1 MNSKAIDFYYFT
13 GTGNTLLVARKMA
26 ETFSDSGIEVNF
38 RRIESSDPADVD
50 LSHTLGIAFPVA
62 CQSTYLLV
70 WKFLR
75 ALPECDGTEVFM
87 VDTMQSF
94 SGAIVG
100 PLRKVLKKKGYRPI
114 GAKEIVMPGN
124 WFPKRINEEKNAGKV
139 TRGLDKAAGFAQKIV
154 DGSSRWRRVPV
165 LSDGFYW
172 ICSRPKTWEMMAKAG
187 EKFTVDV
194 EKCNGCGI
202 CEKLCPVGNVTAG
215 EPPSFGGSCQQCMRC
230 ISFCP
235 SEAILVPDKEYA
247 LYSAV
252 KVKEIL
258 GD

>member
-1 MNSKAIDFYYFT
+1 MKSKTIDFYCFT
-13 GTGNTLLVARKMA
+13 GTGNTLLVARMMA
-26 ETFSDSGIEVNF
+26 ETFSDRGIQVDF
-38 RRIESSDPADVD
+38 RRIESSDPAEVNAG
-50 LSHTLGIAFPVA
+50 HTLGLAFPVA

-70 WKFLR
+70 WDFIR

-100 PLRKVLKKKGYRPI
+100 PLKKVLKKKGYITI

-124 WFPKRINEEKNAGKV
+124 WFPKSIDGEKNAKKV
-139 TRGLDKAAGFAQKIV
+139 ADGLDKATVFARRIV

-172 ICSRPKTWEMMAKAG
+172 ICSRPRTWKMMAEAG
-187 EKFTVDV
+187 EKFTVDE

-215 EPPSFGGSCQQCMRC
+215 EPPSIGSSCQQCMRC

-235 SEAILVPDKEYA
+235 TEAIFVPDKEYA

-252 KVKEIL
+252 KVKDIL
-258 GD
+258 CD

>member
-1 MNSKAIDFYYFT
+1 MKNKIIDFYCFT

-26 ETFSDSGIEVNF
+26 ETFSDIGIKVSFQHMEAT
-38 RRIESSDPADVD
+38 DPAKID
-50 LSHTLGIAFPVA
+50 LSHTLGLAFPVA

-70 WKFLR
+70 WDFIR
-75 ALPECDGTEVFM
+75 ALPECDGTDAFM
-87 VDTMQSF
+87 VDTLQSF
-94 SGAIVG
+94 SGAVVG
-100 PLRKVLKKKGYRPI
+100 PLKKLLKKKGYRPI

-124 WFPKRINEEKNAGKV
+124 WFPKKLNGEKNAEKV
-139 TRGLDKAAGFAQKIV
+139 TKGLGKAAVFAQKIA
-154 DGSSRWRRVPV
+154 DGTSRWRRVPV

-172 ICSRPKTWEMMAKAG
+172 ICSRPKTWEMMAEAG

-194 EKCNGCGI
+194 EKCNGCDI

-235 SEAILVPDKEYA
+235 SEAIFVPDKEYV
-247 LYSAV
+247 LYKAV
-252 KVKEIL
+252 KVKDIL
-258 GD
+258 CN